1 MDLSNAET
9 RHVKKD
15 GAEYLEFT
23 AFDKYKDKITAV
35 FAIKGEN
42 DLRYF
47 TEDGKENLENLCR
60 VISVDP
66 NKLIKITKQAHGD
79 NVAVVKDLSE
89 VAEADGLITKEKGIT
104 LSTRVADCI
113 SVLIYDPVQ
122 NAIADVHSGWRG
134 TLKRI
139 APKAVLKMQQEYG
152 TNPAD
157 VICVLCPS
165 IGLDHFEVD
174 DDVKDLFVEEFGE
187 RYMYGLNGKTYIDA
201 ARHLT
206 ESLVE
211 IGVKLQNVHDA
222 GLCTVCNKELLHSY
236 RGIGSKEPCYHNA
249 ALICLK

>member
-66 NKLIKITKQAHGD
+66 NKLIKITKQSHGD

-122 NAIADVHSGWRG
+122 NAIANVHSGWRG
-134 TLKRI
+134 TVKHIVVRTIDMMKR
-139 APKAVLKMQQEYG
+139 EYG
-152 TNPAD
+152 SSPD
-157 VICVLCPS
+157 DLICALLPS
-165 IGLDHFEVD
+165 IGMDHFVVH
-174 DDVKDLFVEEFGE
+174 DDVRLPFLREFMEPKIQDLGNGE
-187 RYMYGLNGKTYIDA
+187 YLIDA
-201 ARHLT
+201 V
-206 ESLVE
+206 ESVKEDLRNA
-211 IGVKLQNVHDA
+211 GVCANNIYDSNTCAACEADQIHSCRGNA
-222 GLCTVCNKELLHSY
+222 GAK
-236 RGIGSKEPCYHNA
+236 RNA
-249 ALICLK
+249 ALICIKD